1 MIKLLQSLLRGA
13 FMRVEALFNRAFGD
27 RLNPFYQLGAIA
39 FLLFWIVAGSGLYL
53 YVFFET
59 GVADAHAS
67 VESLTHGQWF
77 AGGILRSVHRYA
89 SDAMVL
95 TMLLHLLRHFAFD
108 RFRGWRWFSWVTGV
122 ALIWLVYVSGINGY
136 MLPWDKLAQ
145 FVITA
150 SFEWLDWLPSFGG
163 TLMRNF
169 IYPTSVNDRFFSLLA
184 FMHIGVPLLLLL
196 LMWVHVQRVPKAN
209 TNPSRPI
216 RIGLGLTLLAMALV
230 APVTSQG
237 GAADLAVV
245 PGRLAFD
252 WFFLALYPLL
262 YAWPLGQV
270 WLLVGAATAL
280 LALLPWLPPKLRRRG
295 AQREFH
301 LSIQATDASPD
312 GGAQIMVRAGETLLD
327 AGLRQGLA
335 LPYECRNGGCG
346 VCVCSVLHG
355 EVDAGVYQP
364 SALPPDRRAAGEVL
378 MCCAS
383 ARSDVA
389 IEVARFV
396 APAAPGRHTGRVE
409 VLERLAE
416 DVMRVVLALP
426 AGRSIAFAAGQYVN
440 IVLDDGQRRA
450 FSFAN
455 PPQDERHVEL
465 HVRRIPGG
473 RFTTHVFERMQVGDE
488 LTFEGPLGGFTLRDS
503 ARPIVFVAGATGFA
517 PVKSIVEDAFRRGVQ
532 RPMWLYWGVRR
543 RADLYLAALAEGWQ
557 REHPNFHFV
566 PVLSAAEPQDAWS
579 GRTGLVHEA
588 ILADFPRL
596 DGQEVYVCGSIRMV
610 EAAVPAFIASGLAEN
625 ACFSDA
631 FVPTAASGEA
641 IGDGQ
646 MPSPA
651 GGAGL
656 G

>member
-1 MIKLLQSLLRGA
+1 MIKLLQSLLQAA

-39 FLLFWIVAGSGLYL
+39 FFLFWIVAASGLYL
-53 YVFFET
+53 YAFFKT
-59 GVADAHAS
+59 GVADAYAS
-67 VESLTHGQWF
+67 VQSLTHGQWW

-136 MLPWDKLAQ
+136 MLPWDRLAQ
-145 FVITA
+145 FVIVA
-150 SFEWLDWLPSFGG
+150 SFEWLDALPTFGG

-169 IYPTSVNDRFFSLLA
+169 IYASSVNDRFFSLLA

-196 LMWVHVQRVPKAN
+196 LMWVHVQRVPKAS
-209 TNPSRPI
+209 TTPARPI
-216 RIGLGLTLLAMALV
+216 RLGLVATLLALSVALPV
-230 APVTSQG
+230 ASQG
-237 GAADLAVV
+237 GATDLAVA
-245 PGRLAFD
+245 PGRLALD
-252 WFFLALYPLL
+252 WFFLALFPLL
-262 YAWPLGQV
+262 YAWPLSQV

-280 LALLPWLPPKLRRRG
+280 LALLPWLPPKLRRKG
-295 AQREFH
+295 VPREYH
-301 LSIQATDASPD
+301 LSIQAAEAPPG
-312 GGAQIMVRAGETLLD
+312 GGAQITVRAGETLLD

-355 EVDAGVYQP
+355 DVDAGLYQP
-364 SALPPDRRAAGEVL
+364 SALPPARRAAGEVL

-396 APAAPGRHTGRVE
+396 APQAPGRHVARVE
-409 VLERLAE
+409 RLERLAE
-416 DVMRVVLALP
+416 DVMRIVLALP
-426 AGRSIAFAAGQYVN
+426 AGQRIDFAAGQYLN
-440 IVLDDGQRRA
+440 IVLEDGQRRA

-455 PPQDERHVEL
+455 PPQDDAQNEL

-473 RFTTHVFERMQVGDE
+473 RFTTQVFTQMKDGDE
-488 LTFEGPLGGFTLRDS
+488 LSFEGPLGGFTLRDS

-517 PVKSIVEDAFRRGVQ
+517 PVKSNVADAYRRGVQ

-566 PVLSAAEPQDAWS
+566 PVLSAAEPGDAWS

-631 FVPTAASGEA
+631 FVPTATTAATAS
-641 IGDGQ
+641 
-646 MPSPA
+646 
-651 GGAGL
+651 
-656 G
+656 